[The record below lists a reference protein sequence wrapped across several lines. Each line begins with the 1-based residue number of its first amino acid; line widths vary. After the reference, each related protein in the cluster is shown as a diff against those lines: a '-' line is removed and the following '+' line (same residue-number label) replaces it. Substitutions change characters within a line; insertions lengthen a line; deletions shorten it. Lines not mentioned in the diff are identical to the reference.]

1 MAYIEWEDS
10 FSVGVEIFDNEHKKL
25 IEIINRLHLALL
37 MKETDAVMGKTLK
50 DLIDYTITHFA
61 HEEDNMSNQTYPEF
75 FKHKKEHDE
84 LIKKVQD
91 FKTQIE
97 SGKTTISLS
106 IMNFLKDW
114 LMEHILGT
122 DMKYKDFFAG
132 KKLN

>member
-91 FKTQIE
+91 YKTQIE

-114 LMEHILGT
+114 LMSHILGT

>member
-61 HEEDNMSNQTYPEF
+61 HEEENMANQTYPEF

-84 LIKKVQD
+84 LIKNVQD
-91 FKTQIE
+91 YKTQIE

-114 LMEHILGT
+114 LMGHILGT

>member
-10 FSVGVEIFDNEHKKL
+10 FSVGVDIFDNEHKKL

-61 HEEDNMSNQTYPEF
+61 HEEENMANQTYPDF

-91 FKTQIE
+91 YKMQIE

-106 IMNFLKDW
+106 IMNFLKEW
-114 LMEHILGT
+114 LMSHILGT
-122 DMKYKDFFAG
+122 DMKYRNFFAG
-132 KKLN
+132 KNLN

>member
-61 HEEDNMSNQTYPEF
+61 HEEENMANQTYPEF

-91 FKTQIE
+91 YKTQIE

-114 LMEHILGT
+114 LMGHILGT

>member
-61 HEEDNMSNQTYPEF
+61 HEEDNMSKTTYPDF
-75 FKHKKEHDE
+75 FKHKKLNTFVL
-84 LIKKVQD
+84 LIE
-91 FKTQIE
+91 I
-97 SGKTTISLS
+97 
-106 IMNFLKDW
+106 
-114 LMEHILGT
+114 
-122 DMKYKDFFAG
+122 
-132 KKLN
+132 

>member
-61 HEEDNMSNQTYPEF
+61 HEEDNMSKTTYPDF

-84 LIKKVQD
+84 LIKKVQEY
-91 FKTQIE
+91 KAQID

-114 LMEHILGT
+114 LMSHILGT
-122 DMKYKDFFAG
+122 DMKYKIFFAG

>member
-10 FSVGVEIFDNEHKKL
+10 YSVGVEIFDNEHKKL
-25 IEIINRLHLALL
+25 IDIINRLHLALL

-61 HEEDNMSNQTYPEF
+61 HEEENMANQTYSDF

-91 FKTQIE
+91 YKSQIE

-106 IMNFLKDW
+106 LMNFLKDW
-114 LMEHILGT
+114 LMSHILGT
-122 DMKYKDFFAG
+122 DMKYRAFFAG
-132 KKLN
+132 KTLN

>member
-61 HEEDNMSNQTYPEF
+61 HEEENMANQTYPDF

-91 FKTQIE
+91 YKTQIE

-106 IMNFLKDW
+106 IMNFLKEW
-114 LMEHILGT
+114 LMGHILGT
-122 DMKYKDFFAG
+122 DMKYKDFFAD

>member
-61 HEEDNMSNQTYPEF
+61 HEEDNMSKTAYPDF

-91 FKTQIE
+91 YKTQIE

-106 IMNFLKDW
+106 IMNFLKEW
-114 LMEHILGT
+114 LMGHILGT

>member
-10 FSVGVEIFDNEHKKL
+10 FSVGVDIFDNEHKKL

-61 HEEDNMSNQTYPEF
+61 HEEENMANQTYPDF

-91 FKTQIE
+91 YKTQIE

-106 IMNFLKDW
+106 IMNFLKEW
-114 LMEHILGT
+114 LMSHILGT
-122 DMKYKDFFAG
+122 DMKYRNFFAG
-132 KKLN
+132 KNLN